1 MTLQELEVAI
11 RDLFKQIYHKEYVAK
26 LKLEELQTAEGTH
39 RGYKLTLGM
48 NNIDKPLI
56 ISFEGGEV
64 AYLKFL
70 RQEWLRRE
78 LRRIW
83 AELLAINGVF
93 LVKLAVMLLNT
104 LKVDQAQQIALEK

>member
-26 LKLEELQTAEGTH
+26 LKLEELQTAEGIH

-70 RQEWLRRE
+70 RQELRD
-78 LRRIW
+78 RR
-83 AELLAINGVF
+83 LGDTHYFLGYKQYNG
-93 LVKLAVMLLNT
+93 
-104 LKVDQAQQIALEK
+104 LESCNECTEQE

>member
-26 LKLEELQTAEGTH
+26 LKLKELQTAEGTH

-70 RQEWLRRE
+70 RQELRD
-78 LRRIW
+78 RR
-83 AELLAINGVF
+83 LGDTHYFLGYKQYNG
-93 LVKLAVMLLNT
+93 
-104 LKVDQAQQIALEK
+104 LESCNECTEQE